1 MEKITFKMNDASV
14 KKVCEQDPVMKKLI
28 MTIGDIEVVL
38 RTEYFA
44 SLVRSIIGQQIS
56 VSAASAIYGRLQQ
69 LLNDHITAEG
79 LLEQST
85 EDLRSVGL
93 TKQKTKYVQDLA
105 GKVASGE
112 LDLQHLATYDDK
124 MIVRQLTNVK
134 GIGKWTAEVFLLLTL
149 GRQDV
154 LAADDVGLQRAA
166 QWLYKTEKSERRN
179 ILVEKSE
186 LWKPYRSIAVF
197 YLWEAIHL
205 GYVVDYGTV
214 EEVER
219 RKDIDS

>member
-14 KKVCEQDPVMKKLI
+14 KRVCEQDPVMKKLI
-28 MTIGDIEVVL
+28 TTIGDIDVVL

-93 TKQKTKYVQDLA
+93 TKQKTKYVQED
-105 GKVASGE
+105 
-112 LDLQHLATYDDK
+112 
-124 MIVRQLTNVK
+124 R
-134 GIGKWTAEVFLLLTL
+134 
-149 GRQDV
+149 
-154 LAADDVGLQRAA
+154 
-166 QWLYKTEKSERRN
+166 KSTRLN
-179 ILVEKSE
+179 S
-186 LWKPYRSIAVF
+186 
-197 YLWEAIHL
+197 
-205 GYVVDYGTV
+205 
-214 EEVER
+214 
-219 RKDIDS
+219 